1 MDEHKESMPL
11 SNVGDLSDRPAG
23 SQENPESSF
32 AEVLQPPITEPTTEI
47 AETSSHV
54 NSALNEN
61 MVGNREVN
69 HKEEAPTEKRDS
81 NTDIMDVDEPH
92 NDNLSTTDRMSKELQ
107 SSSSSSSSVYKTDEE
122 KENERLA
129 QLDAIQEEIKK
140 MKITQ
145 LELVPILLEL
155 MQQVNNGEMLVKDV
169 NNACGRIRVRL
180 NRLREQRLQ
189 VQAKLK
195 NVETTYGYFHG
206 EDFQNRIQRN
216 ISTKENCLL
225 SLIERIQNRN
235 LL

>member
-1 MDEHKESMPL
+1 MDEHKESVPL

-107 SSSSSSSSVYKTDEE
+107 SSSSSSSSVYS
-122 KENERLA
+122 LSFGVFFF
-129 QLDAIQEEIKK
+129 
-140 MKITQ
+140 
-145 LELVPILLEL
+145 LVCFLLLNFNAYCLFHASHIVIAHFFSLFFFSSLFDLIFLLPLQCSSLLHLIIVYPIPYHDPFIYLTYS
-155 MQQVNNGEMLVKDV
+155 
-169 NNACGRIRVRL
+169 IRPIPYRSFL
-180 NRLREQRLQ
+180 SY
-189 VQAKLK
+189 
-195 NVETTYGYFHG
+195 NVHTHYP
-206 EDFQNRIQRN
+206 
-216 ISTKENCLL
+216 
-225 SLIERIQNRN
+225 
-235 LL
+235 